1 MVRDNGLERTGWVP
15 RFRDKFGNAA
25 SALLWVVPDDG
36 SPLHDMSSS
45 ATVKPAPTPAPEYR
59 LRSEIAMA
67 CLPSSQRDPGRRVM
81 WVNAIC
87 AFVLATGVI
96 GIKAPLNLV
105 LRRAVVEEAPIVPV
119 EFTPPPVSNQ
129 TPQDQQDVP
138 RDSTPDVAPP
148 AVVQPVAVVADESMV
163 PFAVPTVGPTVV
175 ALRPQEASA
184 PPPRPVVAAPPAPA
198 VNTGP
203 RSFRVGEGS
212 NEGIFAPQPEY
223 PADAR
228 RKGIEGTVKL
238 EIEVNDDGSVGE
250 VRKLVPSGS
259 FVLDNN
265 TISWVKRRWK
275 FPPGKKQILH
285 TEFVYQMA
293 AQR

>member
-1 MVRDNGLERTGWVP
+1 
-15 RFRDKFGNAA
+15 
-25 SALLWVVPDDG
+25 
-36 SPLHDMSSS
+36 MSSS
-45 ATVKPAPTPAPEYR
+45 ASVNPAATSTPEYR

-81 WVNAIC
+81 WVNAVC
-87 AFVLATGVI
+87 AFFLATGVI

-119 EFTPPPVSNQ
+119 DFTPPPVSNQ
-129 TPQDQQDVP
+129 TPQEQQDTP
-138 RDSTPDVAPP
+138 REALPDVAPP
-148 AVVQPVAVVADESMV
+148 AVVQPVAVGADESLV

-175 ALRPQEASA
+175 VLRPQAASA
-184 PPPRPVVAAPPAPA
+184 PPARPVVTAPPAPA

-203 RSFRVGEGS
+203 RNFRAGEGS

-275 FPPGKKQILH
+275 FPPGKKLILH